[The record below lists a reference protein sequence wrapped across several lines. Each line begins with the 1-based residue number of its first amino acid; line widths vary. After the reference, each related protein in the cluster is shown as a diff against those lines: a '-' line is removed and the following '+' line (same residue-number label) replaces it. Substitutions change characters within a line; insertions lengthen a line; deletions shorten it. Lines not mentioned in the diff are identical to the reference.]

1 MHRRSVLKMSA
12 GLGATLA
19 APRVWSQTGAAKP
32 VRFALDWALQ
42 GNHGMWALAEDRG
55 VFRQN
60 GLAVKMDRGF
70 GSGDTLT
77 KVAAGAYDIGFG
89 DIASAVKFNAEHPD
103 QRIVGIYPVFDRTP
117 AAVVA
122 LKKSGLVKVA
132 DIAGKKLGAPE
143 AEASRLLFPAFAG
156 ANGIDPKS
164 VKWTSMAPN
173 LRDTMLVRGEVDAVT
188 GFLFT
193 VYFNLV
199 GLNTPESDIVSFP
212 YAENGLDVY
221 GNCVIAR
228 ADWLA
233 ANGDTARAFV
243 KSSIAGLKLLLAEP
257 DAAMAALRKRESLFD
272 EALEKRRWAMTR
284 DLSIL
289 TPNVKANG
297 IGTVTPSRNAELV
310 KVNAAAYGIANPPDP
325 ASLIVDTYLPPK
337 AERML

>member
-1 MHRRSVLKMSA
+1 MHRRSLLKITA

-19 APRVWSQTGAAKP
+19 APHVWAQTGAPKP
-32 VRFALDWALQ
+32 IRFALDWALQ

-55 VFRQN
+55 VFREN

-70 GSGDTLT
+70 GSGDTLI

-89 DIASAVKFNAEHPD
+89 DIASAVKFNAENPD
-103 QRIVGIYPVFDRTP
+103 RRIVGIYPVFDRTP

-122 LKKSGLVKVA
+122 LKKSGIAKVA

-164 VKWTSMAPN
+164 IKWTSMAAN
-173 LRDTMLVRGEVDAVT
+173 LRDTMLARGEVDAVT

-199 GLNTPESDIVSFP
+199 GLKTPEDDIVSFP
-212 YAENGLDVY
+212 FAENGLDVY
-221 GNCVIAR
+221 GNCIIVR

-233 ANGDTARAFV
+233 ANGDAARAFV
-243 KSSIAGLKLLLAEP
+243 KSSIAGLKLLIAEP
-257 DAAMAALRKRESLFD
+257 DAGMAALKKRESLFD

-284 DLSIL
+284 DRSII
-289 TPNVKANG
+289 TPNAKANG
-297 IGTVTPSRNAELV
+297 IGTVTPARNEELV
-310 KVNAAAYGIANPPDP
+310 KINAAAYGVSNPPDP
-325 ASLIVDTYLPPK
+325 ASLIVDAYLPPK